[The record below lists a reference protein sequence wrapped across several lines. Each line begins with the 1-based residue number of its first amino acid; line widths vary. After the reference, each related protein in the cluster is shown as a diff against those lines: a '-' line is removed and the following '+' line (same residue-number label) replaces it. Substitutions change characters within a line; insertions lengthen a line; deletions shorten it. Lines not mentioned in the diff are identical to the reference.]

1 MERAELAT
9 DFAAKT
15 KPLDQLFIR
24 QIQLGMG
31 YAVAVE
37 PQRQKALMFIKH
49 GGQGGRV
56 QNAVCPQL
64 QLLGGG
70 GLQALGGV
78 WV

>member
-9 DFAAKT
+9 DFAAQT

-37 PQRQKALMFIKH
+37 PQMQTALVFIKY

-56 QNAVCPQL
+56 QNAVCP
-64 QLLGGG
+64 
-70 GLQALGGV
+70 
-78 WV
+78 